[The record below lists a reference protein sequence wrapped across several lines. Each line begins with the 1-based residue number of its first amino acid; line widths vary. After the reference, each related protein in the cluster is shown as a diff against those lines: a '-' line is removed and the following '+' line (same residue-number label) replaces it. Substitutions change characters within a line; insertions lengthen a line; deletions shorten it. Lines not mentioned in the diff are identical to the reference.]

1 VQLNNKVAVITGG
14 ASGIGLATAKRFGAE
29 GAKLCI
35 ATRNQEKLDAA
46 VKTLRES
53 GLDAIGVP
61 VDVRQMSETENLA
74 AKALEAYGR
83 IDILICSHGYSHFGE
98 VVEQPE
104 AEWVKVIDIDL
115 TGCFRCSKA
124 VLPAMLKQKSGRI
137 IFVSATSA
145 FRCEPSWTAKC
156 SAKTGLLGLTRG
168 LALEVAAHGITV
180 NTICPAWVRTERG
193 EFAMREQ
200 AKQQNISYEKM
211 WENVLASYPMK
222 RITEPQEQADLMLY
236 LASDAARS
244 LTGQAIPLTAGAEW

>member
-1 VQLNNKVAVITGG
+1 MQLEDKVAVITGG
-14 ASGIGLATAKRFGAE
+14 ASGIGLAAAKRFGSE
-29 GAKLCI
+29 GARVCV
-35 ATRNQEKLDAA
+35 ATRNQQKLDAA
-46 VKTLRES
+46 VGELKEA
-53 GLDAIGVP
+53 GCEAIGVP
-61 VDVRQMSETENLA
+61 VDVQQMSDTENLA
-74 AKALEAYGR
+74 AKVLEAFGR
-83 IDILICSHGYSHFGE
+83 IDILICSHGYSHFGD

-104 AEWVKVIDIDL
+104 EEWVKVIDIDL
-115 TGCFRCSKA
+115 TGCYRCSKA

-180 NTICPAWVRTERG
+180 NSICPAWVRTERG

-244 LTGQAIPLTAGAEW
+244 LTGQAIALTAGAEW